1 MANVIGLGP
10 HPTGTKVTDGQ
21 KAASLLS
28 NLFVAK
34 TISNETI
41 NFYNEK
47 ITLGGLGFTNTATD
61 AITAMSVKA
70 KDSESLKWSWTQ
82 ADASKF
88 DITYGGVDVAVK
100 EGAETKASVSVGNG
114 KNTILPAQYYV
125 SLAST
130 WKEEGWIA
138 SAGKLYGETDKCDEL
153 IAALGD
159 IIVRI
164 DDYDFVI
171 PAAAYSEELAAEVE
185 ITVTEGDKDV

>member
-1 MANVIGLGP
+1 MIGLGP

-28 NLFVAK
+28 NLFEAK

-41 NFYNEK
+41 VFYEEK
-47 ITLGGLGFTNTATD
+47 ITLGGIGFTNSGSD
-61 AITAMSVKA
+61 AITAMSAKA

-82 ADASKF
+82 ADAEKF

-100 EGAETKASVSVGNG
+100 EGAETKAAVSVGNG

-125 SLAST
+125 TLLST
-130 WKEEGWIA
+130 WKEEGWIV
-138 SAGKLYGETDKCDEL
+138 SEGKLYGETDKCEDL
-153 IAALGD
+153 IGALGE
-159 IIVRI
+159 IIFRI

-171 PAAAYSEELAAEVE
+171 PAAAYSETLDAEQD
-185 ITVTEGDKDV
+185 ITVTEGDKDE